1 MSIRRNT
8 FLMTVLAAAA
18 LAAAL
23 AMAQAQTQSQ
33 QHQHQHYEKPAAEL
47 PPGPQG
53 QIAPRLQNL
62 GTHAFLVN
70 TRIERAQAFFNQ
82 GVRLTYGFNHAE
94 AGRAFREAAR
104 LDPNLAMA
112 WWGQALV
119 LGPNINSTMNPD
131 DEPKAYELIQ
141 KALAMK
147 DKATPRERDYIDALA
162 RRYTGKAEDRAAADR
177 AFADAMREVARKYPD
192 DLDAATIF
200 AEALMDLRPWNYWT
214 RDGKPYP
221 ETEELLR
228 VLHSVVE
235 RHPNHPGALHYLI
248 HVWEPTKTPERALEY
263 ADRLL
268 PLMPGAGHMVHM
280 PSHIY
285 YRVGLYE
292 KAAHANELAIAAD
305 EDYIVQCRAQGLYPL
320 GYYPHNIHFL
330 WIAATMQGRSREAI
344 EAAKKT
350 ASKAP
355 IEALKDVPIL
365 QGFLIVPYGALVRF
379 GQWEEILKLPE
390 PVAGYP
396 FLRGMWHYAR
406 GMAYLRTNRLSEA
419 ERELEAVRR
428 IVADPEK
435 LDAVPGTFSSNTPS
449 RVLRIAPEALAGEIA
464 AARKD
469 WDTALLHLHRGV
481 LYEDSLEY
489 IEPPDWHY
497 PVRHSLGAVLLAAG
511 RAAEAEVVYW
521 DDLNRNPNNGW
532 ALFGLMQALRAQG
545 KNDQAAD
552 VEKRFQ
558 QAWAR
563 ADVKLTS
570 SRF

>member
-1 MSIRRNT
+1 MSVRRIT
-8 FLMTVLAAAA
+8 FFFTILAAASVS
-18 LAAAL
+18 AAPVW
-23 AMAQAQTQSQ
+23 AQEQS
-33 QHQHQHYEKPAAEL
+33 HQHQHYEKPATEP
-47 PPGPQG
+47 PPGPEG

-62 GTHAFLVN
+62 GTHAFAVS

-82 GVRLTYGFNHAE
+82 GVRLAYGFNHAE

-112 WWGQALV
+112 YWGQALV

-131 DEPKAYELIQ
+131 DEPKAFELIQ
-141 KALAMK
+141 KAVAMK
-147 DKATPRERDYIDALA
+147 AQATPRERDYIDALA

-177 AFADAMREVARKYPD
+177 AFAGAMREVVRKYPD
-192 DLDAATIF
+192 DLDAASIF

-214 RDGKPYP
+214 RDGQPYP

-235 RHPNHPGALHYLI
+235 RAPNHPGALHYLI
-248 HVWEPTKTPERALEY
+248 HVWEPTKTPERALDF

-285 YRVGLYE
+285 YRVGLYA

-330 WIAATMQGRSREAI
+330 WIAATFEGRSQAAI
-344 EAAKKT
+344 NAAKKT
-350 ASKAP
+350 ASKVP
-355 IEALKDVPIL
+355 LEALKDVPIL

-390 PVAGYP
+390 PVAGYSYV
-396 FLRGMWHYAR
+396 RGMWHYAR
-406 GMAYLRTNRLSEA
+406 GMAYLRTNRLNEADSELA
-419 ERELEAVRR
+419 ALEK
-428 IVADPEK
+428 IVADPK
-435 LDAVPGTFSSNTPS
+435 LDEIPATFSSNTPS
-449 RVLRIAPEALAGEIA
+449 RVLRIAPEALGGEIA

-469 WDTALLHLHRGV
+469 WNTALLRLHRGV
-481 LYEDSLEY
+481 LYEDSLNY

-511 RAAEAEVVYW
+511 RASEAEAVYW

-532 ALFGLMQALRAQG
+532 ALFGLTQALRAQG
-545 KNDQAAD
+545 KNDQAAE
-552 VEKRFQ
+552 VEQRFQ
-558 QAWAR
+558 KAWAR